1 MIELYDF
8 PRCPFCRKVRITLQ
22 EKGIK
27 YKNILVDL
35 NKKEQKKP
43 QFLKLNPS
51 GKVPVLVDETKIIYE
66 STIINE
72 YLEEKFVNLPL
83 LPKNIYK
90 KAKIRMLVEYCEKT
104 FHTHVFSIYKELKL
118 KKTLRINKKLI
129 EHNKTRLDTELKYL
143 NYLLKGGNYLAGRF
157 SLADIAFMPRVLILQ
172 YLDIEINNK
181 YKFVLGWVENLKK
194 RDSSKIVLEG
204 NDR

>member
-35 NKKEQKKP
+35 NNKEQKKP

-51 GKVPVLVDETKIIYE
+51 GKVPVLVDGTKIIYE

-72 YLEEKFVNLPL
+72 YLEEKFENPPL

-129 EHNKTRLDTELKYL
+129 EHDKTRLDAELKYL
-143 NYLLKGGNYLAGRF
+143 NDLLKGSNYLAGRF

-172 YLDIEINNK
+172 YLDIGINNK